1 MPLKRPTFKSPEHVN
16 FSYTAVETLQVWF
29 CDSSRP
35 GGGQRNLDYP
45 GGANLLPCVFKSRE
59 ALSVVENQRHGST
72 GATST
77 PLAGLENRGRQPRAE
92 ECGKPLEAGKGK
104 VTDSIWSLQKGTQAS
119 QHLAFSPVTV
129 TPISDLRECKI
140 SCCFKLLQLFAGQK

>member
-1 MPLKRPTFKSPEHVN
+1 MIQVDLEVGRGIWIIQVEPIYSHVSLKAEKHSQLWKIRDMAARERPQPL
-16 FSYTAVETLQVWF
+16 LLVW
-29 CDSSRP
+29 
-35 GGGQRNLDYP
+35 
-45 GGANLLPCVFKSRE
+45 K
-59 ALSVVENQRHGST
+59 T
-72 GATST
+72 
-77 PLAGLENRGRQPRAE
+77 GRQPRAE

-119 QHLAFSPVTV
+119 HHLAFSPVIV